1 MRYQEF
7 KTNFLNNVY
16 VPYISGDKGQARI
29 NLAKIYNDGTKAPRA
44 TKYQISSSMKDLSD
58 FYDLTYKTLCETNQN
73 ERAFE
78 LSMNHLKFI
87 KEVFESEHPL
97 LQKAQNALAASMAK
111 IYPSRKTLKLSQFI
125 ILKNRYPN
133 FEKLKFLTKFL

>member
-7 KTNFLNNVY
+7 KIHFLNNVY
-16 VPYISGDKGQARI
+16 VPYISGNKGIARL
-29 NLAKIYNDGTKAPRA
+29 NLAKIYNEGTKAPRA
-44 TKYQISSSMKDLSD
+44 TKYQISSSMSEIND
-58 FYDLTYKTLCETNQN
+58 FYDLTYKTLSETKQH

-97 LQKAQNALAASMAK
+97 LQKAQNALTASMVK
-111 IYPSRKTLKLSQFI
+111 TYPSKKTLMISQFI

-133 FEKLKFLTKFL
+133 IEKLKFLTKFL